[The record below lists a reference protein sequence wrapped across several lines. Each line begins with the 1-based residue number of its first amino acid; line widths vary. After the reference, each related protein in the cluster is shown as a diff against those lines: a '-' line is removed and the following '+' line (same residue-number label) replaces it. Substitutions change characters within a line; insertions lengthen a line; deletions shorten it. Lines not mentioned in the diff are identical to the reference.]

1 VAQAGAGGR
10 NNNCHG
16 VEGPIDKKKKL
27 TMMVVAVTITS
38 EQIGWWERLGYSWS

>member
-16 VEGPIDKKKKL
+16 AEGPIDKKKKL
-27 TMMVVAVTITS
+27 TMVVVAVTIIS
-38 EQIGWWERLGYSWS
+38 E